1 MPTKR
6 GQPRHGAADQ
16 VKALLAAAAAPA
28 LIVACLG
35 VLFLK
40 ITDQHAQ
47 HAVPADGK
55 RIAAQVLFSM
65 RVPVPSDACQTY
77 HRSEP
82 RTGALYHCSASNMQL
97 RELASFSVDPWPAV
111 TRVLFTQ
118 ADLDARR

>member
-1 MPTKR
+1 MPPKR
-6 GQPRHGAADQ
+6 GQPRHSAADQ

-40 ITDQHAQ
+40 INDQHAQ

-55 RIAAQVLFSM
+55 RVAAQVTPCM
-65 RVPVPSDACQTY
+65 RVPAHDDMHATRHHQMLRTDAV
-77 HRSEP
+77 
-82 RTGALYHCSASNMQL
+82 YHCSRLILQL